1 MNGLQE
7 KVQKFA
13 KFSGIKIPQKKT
25 QDGVSHSFDLEL
37 PKVLS
42 TPEPEA
48 NTPTAFGK
56 FQPATKHPWKNGKYT
71 LPATLALGFV
81 GMGGV
86 VLATHLKLGGFHLST
101 GSARTDEKK
110 LETVDH
116 PTGKYATSAVAGG
129 DWENFGQTP
138 SPLPSPAPKVKP
150 NQGKPISKGPVTRQN
165 PASLSTL
172 PRSDIP
178 ATRPYVA
185 PRYPVIRQAPATDY
199 DSSSSSS
206 RPVRSYH
213 PTSVASRSVTSSP
226 EQQRSPEQRRADAI
240 AATTFSGGSSSG
252 SSSGSSNPSAQTV
265 AAISQE
271 QAQGRETQGE
281 SQGATQD
288 RQAKEGQYLAAEN
301 AVLDGTPQQLI
312 NRAKKAEG
320 VLLQGLAFTPGD
332 LKYLED
338 QEVTAEISNPLDSGL
353 PVGTQIIC
361 AVKFPNGGGA
371 QAKNAVVRLVPT
383 AIVMNGNE
391 YEVPAGSAI
400 LTAKHGKPFI
410 AKRGGSE
417 FLRFLG
423 SATKTV
429 LSAGAGT
436 LSSLVGGGSNILSSL
451 VGLGGGRAVG
461 TQNQATEVL
470 ILKDN
475 LPVQLSIVRP
485 FSIPLASTEVP
496 QPIASTELSQSV
508 PQAQE
513 SSNTEPMRFSQDPSD
528 AQLMAIVNNPQEE
541 ANAQ

>member
-7 KVQKFA
+7 KVQQFV
-13 KFSGIKIPQKKT
+13 KFSGIKIPQRKPQELQT
-25 QDGVSHSFDLEL
+25 HSFDLDL

-42 TPEPEA
+42 SPEA
-48 NTPTAFGK
+48 ETNTPTAFGK

-86 VLATHLKLGGFHLST
+86 VLATHLKLGGFHFST
-101 GSARTDEKK
+101 GSARTDEK

-116 PTGKYATSAVAGG
+116 PTGKYATSAIAGG
-129 DWENFGQTP
+129 DWEGFGQTP
-138 SPLPSPAPKVKP
+138 SPLPSPTPKVKP
-150 NQGKPISKGPVTRQN
+150 IQGKSIAKGQVAPKNTVS
-165 PASLSTL
+165 ASTL

-178 ATRPYVA
+178 TTRPYVA
-185 PRYPVIRQAPATDY
+185 PRYPVIRQAPTDY
-199 DSSSSSS
+199 DSNS
-206 RPVRSYH
+206 RPIRAYH
-213 PTSVASRSVTSSP
+213 STPVASRSVTTSP
-226 EQQRSPEQRRADAI
+226 QQQRSPEQRRADAI
-240 AATTFSGGSSSG
+240 AATTFNGGSSSA
-252 SSSGSSNPSAQTV
+252 SSPSSNGSAQMV
-265 AAISQE
+265 AAISQSGE
-271 QAQGRETQGE
+271 QTGSQEA
-281 SQGATQD
+281 SQGTPQGQ
-288 RQAKEGQYLAAEN
+288 QAKGEYLAAEN

-451 VGLGGGRAVG
+451 VGLGSGRAVG

-485 FSIPLASTEVP
+485 FSIPLASTENF
-496 QPIASTELSQSV
+496 QPVAQRQEPMDV
-508 PQAQE
+508 VQE

-528 AQLMAIVNNPQEE
+528 AQLMAIVNNSQEE